1 MLGRL
6 RWIANII
13 SLSLTHEQSGLHRNN
28 SGQRPGELWTI
39 VGGVDMNDLLFLAL
53 NAIPLLAA
61 LALLWFGPWR
71 PARRGGW
78 LGH

>member
-1 MLGRL
+1 MSSPDYTEITR
-6 RWIANII
+6 ANGPA
-13 SLSLTHEQSGLHRNN
+13 S
-28 SGQRPGELWTI
+28 WTI